1 MNGEPFYKNNGMTPT
16 LEDMIKN
23 INTFEEF
30 EEKFSDEFL
39 KDDDRIGNYLN
50 ELMWKYDK
58 DNATI
63 SKKAGLDRSYVGN
76 IIRGKKNNPQRDALI
91 AICLAIGTTV
101 EEVQY
106 LLRYAGQAPLYV
118 RRKRDVVIW
127 FGFMKHKDIMEVDED
142 LYARGYKTFLKAE

>member
-118 RRKRDVVIW
+118 RRKSDVVIW